1 MKFKVIYVVNNP
13 DFLISHRLELCL
25 KAKNSGFIVNIICPY
40 KPSVRKLEDLGFT
53 VHLLEFGR
61 DRKNPLLEVKT
72 IFQLTKL
79 FKTIRPDLVHLITI
93 KPYLY
98 GGIAAKFAKVPAVVS
113 AVAGLG
119 TPFSSNTY
127 KHRFLRFGLY
137 PLFKLAFVHHNQSVI
152 FQNLDDR
159 AALVAWRVVTES
171 KVRMV
176 RGSGVDLKCCPVV
189 EELNGIPV
197 VSFAARLLKDKGVE
211 VFVEASKIL
220 KQRGVKARF
229 WLIGEPDLGNS
240 NSVTQ
245 DQLDAWEAKGLVELL
260 GFRKDIPLL
269 FSQSNIVTLPSFY
282 GEGLPKVL
290 IEAAAC
296 SRPVIT
302 TDHPGCRD
310 AIVSD
315 VTGVLVPI
323 KNPEALADAI
333 IELIENRD
341 KRKSMGQAG
350 RKLAEEV
357 FDVNRVVEQHFD
369 IYNELLSKFNTEV
382 Y

>member
-1 MKFKVIYVVNNP
+1 VKFKVIYVVNNP
-13 DFLISHRLELCL
+13 DFLISHRLEVCL
-25 KAKNSGFIVNIICPY
+25 KANNLGYSVNIICPY
-40 KPSVRKLEDLGFT
+40 KPSVKKLEDLDFT

-61 DRKNPLLEVKT
+61 DRKNPLFELKT
-72 IFQLTKL
+72 IFQLTNL
-79 FKTIRPDLVHLITI
+79 FKIIKPDLVHLITI

-98 GGIAAKFAKVPAVVS
+98 GGISAKLAKVPAVVS

-119 TPFSSNTY
+119 TLFSSKSY
-127 KHRFLRFGLY
+127 KHRILRFCLY
-137 PLFKLAFVHHNQSVI
+137 PLFKLAFVHNNQSVI

-159 AALVAWRVVTES
+159 AALVAWRVVSES
-171 KVRMV
+171 KVKMV
-176 RGSGVDLKCCPVV
+176 RGSGVDLKSCPVI
-189 EELNGIPV
+189 EESNSIPV

-211 VFVEASKIL
+211 VFVDASAIL

-229 WLIGEPDLGNS
+229 WLIGEPDLGNT

-245 DQLDAWEAKGLVELL
+245 SQLDSWAANGLVELF
-260 GFRKDIPLL
+260 GFRKDIPQL

-310 AIVSD
+310 AVDAD

-323 KNPEALADAI
+323 KDPEALADAI
-333 IELIENRD
+333 NDLIENSD
-341 KRKSMGQAG
+341 KRRSMGQAG

-357 FDVNRVVEQHFD
+357 FDVNRVVDQHFD
-369 IYNELLSKFNTEV
+369 IYNELLSKVNIKV